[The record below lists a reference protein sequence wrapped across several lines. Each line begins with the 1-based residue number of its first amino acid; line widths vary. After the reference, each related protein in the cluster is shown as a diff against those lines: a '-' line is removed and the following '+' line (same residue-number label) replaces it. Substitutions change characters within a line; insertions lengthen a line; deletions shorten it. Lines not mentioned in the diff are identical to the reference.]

1 MALLDTHR
9 PPAVITNCSDTQITQ
24 PPGLFATDRGSWS
37 ELQGVLPSSPSCASL
52 SSLSSLNSTR
62 SWTLLAYLPD
72 VLIRTFSSSTG
83 STGSS
88 LDDILSPG
96 SSDGGCPHAAADAI
110 AAAIAGAAAASVA
123 PPPAAA
129 LPLGTGPFS
138 SSLNSSGSSNSS
150 VKNSFGLRH
159 AKSSVDLSISSLT
172 DSPRCAQVSSSSS
185 TMACLDDAALGVQ
198 ARGLGGVC
206 AAGATAH
213 LGRALQQGS
222 GPHRGLRRSAT
233 SASLNALTRTSQKLL
248 SPLKISS
255 SLSVVGAL
263 LPSLRSIAHASR
275 AVLRTASNVKEAA
288 FNVPLSVFE
297 AGLIKALKP
306 PMYKPVGQQWILSA
320 TGLVPQAQ
328 PIYMYPKHVHDVYWH
343 KDLALM
349 AFKEHSIVFYKTR
362 LLQQASRR

>member
-1 MALLDTHR
+1 
-9 PPAVITNCSDTQITQ
+9 
-24 PPGLFATDRGSWS
+24 
-37 ELQGVLPSSPSCASL
+37 
-52 SSLSSLNSTR
+52 
-62 SWTLLAYLPD
+62 
-72 VLIRTFSSSTG
+72 VLIRTFSSNDSN
-83 STGSS
+83 SSS

-110 AAAIAGAAAASVA
+110 AAAIAGVAAASVA

-129 LPLGTGPFS
+129 LPLGSGPYGSNGQSTS
-138 SSLNSSGSSNSS
+138 SSFNSSSSSSSNNNGLKS
-150 VKNSFGLRH
+150 SFGLRH
-159 AKSSVDLSISSLT
+159 AKSSIDLSISSLT
-172 DSPRCAQVSSSSS
+172 DSPRCNTNSSSSS
-185 TMACLDDAALGVQ
+185 TMACLDDSALAVQ
-198 ARGLGGVC
+198 SRGLGGVC

-213 LGRALQQGS
+213 LSRGMQQQSNVGS
-222 GPHRGLRRSAT
+222 AAHRGLRRSAT
-233 SASLNALTRTSQKLL
+233 SASLNALTRHSQKLL
-248 SPLKISS
+248 SPLKISN
-255 SLSVVGAL
+255 SLAVVGAL

-275 AVLRTASNVKEAA
+275 AVMRTASNVKEAA